1 MTQKQNTHQ
10 HLTNLDGRNYRNDN
24 KCTGP
29 QSCMGHTF
37 VGNWSQN
44 NVVSFFYTRLLLQ
57 AQCDPVPPMWGY
69 SSIFA
74 AQGKVDR
81 RNRFA
86 QVLAS
91 MPDAGPIAPTGLG
104 HWTPLRVPS
113 PQDQVHTRFHGH
125 STKGNL
131 YTYTHILDIVCSW
144 AHTSCPP
151 CHLDVD
157 VADRQTDRSIIYLYC
172 WDEN

>member
-104 HWTPLRVPS
+104 HWTPLRVPPPRTRCTPDS
-113 PQDQVHTRFHGH
+113 MGTPQRATSIH
-125 STKGNL
+125 
-131 YTYTHILDIVCSW
+131 THIFLILFVPEPILL
-144 AHTSCPP
+144 A
-151 CHLDVD
+151 LL
-157 VADRQTDRSIIYLYC
+157 AI
-172 WDEN
+172 